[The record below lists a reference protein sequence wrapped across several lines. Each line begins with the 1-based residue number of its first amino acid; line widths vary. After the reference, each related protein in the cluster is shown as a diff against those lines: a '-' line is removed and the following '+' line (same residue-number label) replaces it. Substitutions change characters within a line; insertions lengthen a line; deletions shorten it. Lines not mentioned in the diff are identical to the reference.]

1 MATFECTATR
11 HGKPVVKH
19 YTVVLKDGITETLFN
34 LMKRMGCADI
44 TINLMKEE
52 A

>member
-11 HGKPVVKH
+11 HGKPFFKR